1 MDESAPMKAI
11 MIGAGL
17 FITIVTITAV
27 LNYYATAKE
36 MVQSIGTG
44 VDYLQEY
51 SDYIQSIL
59 LKANTDATITGTE
72 VKNLLNYFYHNERV
86 TIRIGNARPLYKEDG
101 SQVTKNDH
109 IIRAVVDN
117 VNNLQNN
124 NDNVFN
130 EFQKKIVPAQ
140 EFTISKAENN
150 GLEIILTGK

>member
-59 LKANTDATITGTE
+59 LKADIDNATITGTE

-86 TIRIGNARPLYKEDG
+86 TIDIGNARPLYKEDG

-109 IIRAVVDN
+109 IIRTRVDN
-117 VNNLQNN
+117 VNNLQSN
-124 NDNVFN
+124 NDSVFN

-140 EFTISKAENN
+140 EFAIERKNN
-150 GLEIILTGK
+150 GLKIILTGQ